1 MMSAHRSSSP
11 VGRQC
16 HSNWPLAA
24 SSATTSRLMPAV
36 VYMTPST
43 IRGLTCI
50 VVAGR
55 GPKFR
60 ADQRQ
65 ATRRLR
71 TLAAVIWF
79 AYEYRVAPASP
90 PKNRHSM
97 SFLDAL
103 ASLCPARVA
112 DSPIA
117 DPRAMTAK
125 STLTLHGNIPGSLS
139 KAVLLQRAQPL

>member
-1 MMSAHRSSSP
+1 MMSNHLSNSP

-16 HSNWPLAA
+16 HRNWPLAA

-36 VYMTPST
+36 VYITPLTMS
-43 IRGLTCI
+43 GLTCI

-71 TLAAVIWF
+71 TLAALIWF
-79 AYEYRVAPASP
+79 ADEYSVAPASP

-97 SFLDAL
+97 SFLDEL
-103 ASLCPARVA
+103 ASFCPARVA
-112 DSPIA
+112 ASPIA
-117 DPRAMTAK
+117 DPRAMTAE
-125 STLTLHGNIPGSLS
+125 STLTVHGNIPGSLS
-139 KAVLLQRAQPL
+139 ERRS

>member
-16 HSNWPLAA
+16 HSNWPVAA

-36 VYMTPST
+36 VYITPFM

-71 TLAAVIWF
+71 TFAASI
-79 AYEYRVAPASP
+79 
-90 PKNRHSM
+90 
-97 SFLDAL
+97 
-103 ASLCPARVA
+103 
-112 DSPIA
+112 
-117 DPRAMTAK
+117 
-125 STLTLHGNIPGSLS
+125 
-139 KAVLLQRAQPL
+139 

>member
-1 MMSAHRSSSP
+1 
-11 VGRQC
+11 
-16 HSNWPLAA
+16 
-24 SSATTSRLMPAV
+24 MPAV
-36 VYMTPST
+36 VYITPST

-65 ATRRLR
+65 ATRTLR
-71 TLAAVIWF
+71 TLVASIRF
-79 AYEYRVAPASP
+79 AGEYRVAPASP

-97 SFLDAL
+97 SLPGEL
-103 ASLCPARVA
+103 APLCPVRVA

-117 DPRAMTAK
+117 DARAITAK
-125 STLTLHGNIPGSLS
+125 STLSLHENIPGSLS
-139 KAVLLQRAQPL
+139 RAVVFGRAQPL

>member
-1 MMSAHRSSSP
+1 MMSNHRSNSP

-36 VYMTPST
+36 VYITPST
-43 IRGLTCI
+43 MRGLTCI
-50 VVAGR
+50 ELAGR

-71 TLAAVIWF
+71 TLAALIWL
-79 AYEYRVAPASP
+79 ADEYRVAPASP
-90 PKNRHSM
+90 PKNRHSV
-97 SFLDAL
+97 SLFDAL
-103 ASLCPARVA
+103 APLCPARVA

-117 DPRAMTAK
+117 DPRATTART
-125 STLTLHGNIPGSLS
+125 TLTLHRNIPGSFS
-139 KAVLLQRAQPL
+139 KTVLRQRAQPL